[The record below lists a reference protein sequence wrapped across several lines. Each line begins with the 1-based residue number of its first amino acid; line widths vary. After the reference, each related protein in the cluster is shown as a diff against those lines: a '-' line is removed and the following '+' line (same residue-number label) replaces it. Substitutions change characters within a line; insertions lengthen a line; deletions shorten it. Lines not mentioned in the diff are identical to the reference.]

1 MGAGIV
7 GDFTM
12 VITMFGGNPAFP
24 ITLFI
29 SPLVST
35 FFATLCYNI
44 FWWII
49 PLWLTDLS
57 FYIQI
62 YFTLPLLGIIGL
74 FGARAAF

>member
-1 MGAGIV
+1 MGAGYV
-7 GDFTM
+7 GDVTM
-12 VITMFGGNPAFP
+12 IITMFGGNPTFP
-24 ITLFI
+24 ATLFI

-35 FFATLCYNI
+35 FLAYLSYNI

-62 YFTLPLLGIIGL
+62 YFTLPLIGIIGL
-74 FGARAAF
+74 LGARAAF